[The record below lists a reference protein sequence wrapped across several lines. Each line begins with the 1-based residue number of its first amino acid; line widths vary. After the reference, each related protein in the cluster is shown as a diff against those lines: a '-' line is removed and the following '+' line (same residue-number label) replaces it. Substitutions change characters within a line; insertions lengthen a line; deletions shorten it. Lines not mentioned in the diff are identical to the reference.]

1 MYSLGLGC
9 VLAALVVGGLV
20 QRLVG
25 VSSGSAVLGDGLGLV
40 CAGAAA
46 FFILRGGSSGF
57 HRTTAADPGRSKA
70 NTLYTIAG
78 AVLTVL
84 LFVAVLYLT
93 GSH

>member
-25 VSSGSAVLGDGLGLV
+25 VSSGSAVLGDGLGLL
-40 CAGAAA
+40 CGSAGAL
-46 FFILRGGSSGF
+46 FFLRGLRSNLPSA
-57 HRTTAADPGRSKA
+57 TAAGTQRTKA
-70 NTLYTIAG
+70 NPLYMILG
-78 AVLTVL
+78 AVLAAL

-93 GSH
+93 RNH